1 MEATQQQRRLR
12 VNFQD
17 RGILTKTQKKS
28 GLKHSW
34 VLLKPQFQ
42 TISDVIA
49 YLLHSF
55 DLHHSC
61 PNGIVLYMDG
71 FALPPFESTTIL
83 KDKDVI
89 SVKRLGLG
97 ISGTMKAIEEARPFI
112 EDEIVLRQ
120 PLPSAVRLLA
130 NEEFDKETG
139 GYLSEIDKDEDEA
152 EEPVQI
158 ARGGDVA
165 SKKRKAS
172 SSIENSKKKRQRQVT
187 PKRVEKKVVDQLTKT
202 LQKKR
207 KLANGSKHDGTVDC
221 AKNSDP
227 ISKSDGTV
235 NCAKNSDQISKS
247 DGTINCAKN
256 SDPISKS
263 NVHEEKKEETVQA
276 SGVPNG
282 AKKVSRGTRRKRLQ
296 RQWKKVHPDKAK
308 VDEGEK
314 QLPAKDLNKDSGSKK
329 DASTNIEQLAEE
341 DSDAD
346 GDLVPVEIRPGHIR
360 FTPTGKAT
368 DIQKFHEASGGN
380 VPSVQKSAWE
390 DDTAQKNVCDV
401 NNKVAKEPYSWNG
414 ITNKRE
420 GQKWGTEN
428 QPNSCKEYRDYN
440 GYSSSSRANRNQRTY
455 SWKEPRDRNTWT
467 SRKQRANDSSM
478 IFEKLVPLT
487 DLPEVGDVLAY
498 RLLEL
503 SSTWCPELTSFRV
516 GRITCFDK
524 ESNKII
530 MVPEPEYPLNLKK
543 EEGDHDDDDD
553 SGQPPQPSLY
563 NEDGS
568 LEIDFPSL
576 VDVRILKRGDPS
588 QSKATGVPAVAIGT
602 SAPSGWSK
610 GNNIDGSSNGA
621 SDVGNQELGTP
632 GASGV
637 SESNKKDGS
646 NGALDTS
653 NQELQKPA
661 ATPAN
666 GKKDVWEEISD
677 ALLAKKSQLSQE
689 DRWNKKEPS
698 AKRSWSYRTLRGSAL
713 GPTMARLRAQNGL

>member
-401 NNKVAKEPYSWNG
+401 NNKVAK
-414 ITNKRE
+414 
-420 GQKWGTEN
+420 
-428 QPNSCKEYRDYN
+428 
-440 GYSSSSRANRNQRTY
+440 
-455 SWKEPRDRNTWT
+455 
-467 SRKQRANDSSM
+467 
-478 IFEKLVPLT
+478 
-487 DLPEVGDVLAY
+487 VGDVLAY

>member
-12 VNFQD
+12 VNFKD

-28 GLKHSW
+28 GLKRSW

-42 TISDVIA
+42 TISDVVA

-89 SVKRLGLG
+89 SVKRLGSG
-97 ISGTMKAIEEARPFI
+97 MSGTMKAIEEARPFI

-139 GYLSEIDKDEDEA
+139 GYLSELDKDEDEA

-158 ARGGDVA
+158 ARDGDVA

-221 AKNSDP
+221 AKNSDQ

-235 NCAKNSDQISKS
+235 KCAQ
-247 DGTINCAKN
+247 N
-256 SDPISKS
+256 SDPIPKS
-263 NVHEEKKEETVQA
+263 IVLEEKKEETVQA
-276 SGVPNG
+276 SGVPNE

-296 RQWKKVHPDKAK
+296 RQWRKLHPDKAN

-314 QLPAKDLNKDSGSKK
+314 QLQAKDLNKDSGSKK
-329 DASTNIEQLAEE
+329 DASTNIKQLAEE

-368 DIQKFHEASGGN
+368 DAQKLQEENGGD
-380 VPSVQKSAWE
+380 VPSVQKSSWE
-390 DDTAQKNVCDV
+390 DDSAQKNVWDV
-401 NNKVAKEPYSWNG
+401 NNKVVKEPYSWNG
-414 ITNKRE
+414 ITNKRK
-420 GQKWGTEN
+420 GQKWGREN
-428 QPNSCKEYRDYN
+428 QPNSRKEYRDYN
-440 GYSSSSRANRNQRTY
+440 GHSSSSRANRNQRTS
-455 SWKEPRDRNTWT
+455 SWKEPRDRNSWA
-467 SRKQRANDSSM
+467 SRKQRANDSSTN
-478 IFEKLVPLT
+478 FEKLVPLT
-487 DLPEVGDVLAY
+487 DLPEIGDVLAY

-543 EEGDHDDDDD
+543 MEGGDHDDDDD
-553 SGQPPQPSLY
+553 SAQPPQPSLY

-588 QSKATGVPAVAIGT
+588 QSKAVSAVANGT
-602 SAPSGWSK
+602 SAPSGPSGWSK
-610 GNNIDGSSNGA
+610 GNNIDGNSNGA

-632 GASGV
+632 DASGV

-646 NGALDTS
+646 NGALDTG
-653 NQELQKPA
+653 NQELQTPA

-677 ALLAKKSQLSQE
+677 ALSAKKSQLSQE

-713 GPTMARLRAQNGL
+713 GPTMARLRAQNGV